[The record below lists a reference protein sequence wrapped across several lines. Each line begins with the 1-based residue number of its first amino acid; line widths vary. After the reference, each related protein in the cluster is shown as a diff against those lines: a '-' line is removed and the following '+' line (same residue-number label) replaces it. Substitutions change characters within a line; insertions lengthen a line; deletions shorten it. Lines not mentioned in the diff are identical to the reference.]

1 MLNNFNIYEN
11 SKKRELYVAM
21 TRAKNNLSIHL
32 NNNILDGLNADKLKI
47 ENDNKLYPEQDT
59 IVLQLMH
66 KDVWLSFFNN
76 KKRQYLMKKLRSGDK
91 LACRDNTCFDP
102 ANNEILKFSKAFIS
116 KLEEIKTKGYA
127 INEVRVNFIL
137 FWKNED
143 SDTEV
148 KIILPGIYLTK
159 QSDR

>member
-1 MLNNFNIYEN
+1 
-11 SKKRELYVAM
+11 
-21 TRAKNNLSIHL
+21 
-32 NNNILDGLNADKLKI
+32 
-47 ENDNKLYPEQDT
+47 
-59 IVLQLMH
+59 VLQLTH

-76 KKRQYLMKKLRSGDK
+76 KKRQDLMKKLRSGDM
-91 LACRDNTCFDP
+91 LTCRDNTCFDP

-116 KLEEIKTKGYA
+116 KLEEIQTKGYA

-148 KIILPGIYLTK
+148 KIILPEIYLTK
-159 QSDR
+159 RSDK